1 MSADSTPVGG
11 VLDLLAPVDG
21 ICQTAASMADRHDS
35 ALCLAGLR
43 AALSYDAF
51 GYAYPFA
58 WRFS

>member
-1 MSADSTPVGG
+1 MV
-11 VLDLLAPVDG
+11 
-21 ICQTAASMADRHDS
+21 DRHDS
-35 ALCLAGLR
+35 DVCAARIR

>member
-1 MSADSTPVGG
+1 LVEGSHQRPIVAWLASADV
-11 VLDLLAPVDG
+11 

-35 ALCLAGLR
+35 ASCLADLR
-43 AALSYDAF
+43 VALSYDAF

>member
-1 MSADSTPVGG
+1 MS
-11 VLDLLAPVDG
+11 LAPAMV

-35 ALCLAGLR
+35 ASCLADLR